1 MLMLSA
7 GQPVCAAS
15 AALGGPVAPQESRGR
30 REGNAEP
37 LAAATSCR
45 GRAVCKFGSL
55 IASSAAG
62 FERFWR
68 RPSRCVSRP
77 RRAPRCLEKARTR
90 DAAAPGPCGTWL
102 GAAADSLCRLS
113 RPLADEHSSSHRR
126 EEATRKQQAPWP
138 RARRRRALQG
148 QPRGQPHTWTGHAV
162 AARRRAKRDD
172 DQRTTAAPCSLT
184 HHQCNSLP
192 RRPRQRRSVLRP
204 RRVCGTRVQRCGRD
218 LRLRLRL

>member
-1 MLMLSA
+1 MLQGSLYRCFGSPR
-7 GQPVCAAS
+7 GS
-15 AALGGPVAPQESRGR
+15 AAAQESRVR
-30 REGNAEP
+30 CEGNVEP

-68 RPSRCVSRP
+68 RPSRCISRP

-102 GAAADSLCRLS
+102 GAAADLLCRLS

-148 QPRGQPHTWTGHAV
+148 QPRGQPHRT
-162 AARRRAKRDD
+162 RRRRAPEAKRDD
-172 DQRTTAAPCSLT
+172 DERTTAAQRRPT
-184 HHQCNSLP
+184 HHNHNSLP
-192 RRPRQRRSVLRP
+192 RRT
-204 RRVCGTRVQRCGRD
+204 G
-218 LRLRLRL
+218 